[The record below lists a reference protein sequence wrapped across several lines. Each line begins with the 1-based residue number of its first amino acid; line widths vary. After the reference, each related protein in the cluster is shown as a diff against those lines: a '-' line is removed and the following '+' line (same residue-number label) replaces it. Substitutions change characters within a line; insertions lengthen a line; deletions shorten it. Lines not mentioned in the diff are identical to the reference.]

1 MTWHTPL
8 GVRVLA
14 GPEADLFRDA
24 LMTITDWIVDDVD
37 QVEALHEFGLPAF
50 DSATA
55 RGKLAVLAEVGHA
68 LLFETDV
75 CPELTAVNES
85 AIGAIFVALEQS
97 VEHEIDI
104 EFDFTDVDLEN
115 VDLGNVALE
124 DGDPEDSDWKDGAE
138 DDDWTD
144 DGAEDG
150 DWKDGGAED
159 GDWKDDKLWRRQI
172 LETICVIDPELELPD
187 VECNDSDEWSCLI
200 DVLRDR
206 ILWDHDF
213 SAEPAFGDAD
223 PVKAQDARS
232 MLGIDQNYFRAV
244 APDPSDEEL
253 AAIRLKLRLLQ
264 D

>member
-1 MTWHTPL
+1 MTWHTPR

-24 LMTITDWIVDDVD
+24 LMTLKDWIVDDVD

-115 VDLGNVALE
+115 IDPENGDPEN
-124 DGDPEDSDWKDGAE
+124 GDPEDGDWK
-138 DDDWTD
+138 D

-150 DWKDGGAED
+150 DWKDS
-159 GDWKDDKLWRRQI
+159 KLWRRQI

-187 VECNDSDEWSCLI
+187 VECSDSDEWSFLI
-200 DVLRDR
+200 DALRDR

-253 AAIRLKLRLLQ
+253 AAIRLRLRLLQ